1 MRILKR
7 ALKLG
12 ALILLSLLL
21 LLVLLLELPFLAA
34 DGSTDGADHSGWMAA
49 TLSGPE
55 RLVDIAMPGAHD
67 ALTAGMHL
75 SSPVDEASVASPF
88 QLGICKGL
96 GYRQSKAQIA
106 DLPALLAGGV
116 RYFDI
121 RVTRDAST
129 GAFYTVHNYYSTPL
143 ADELAAF
150 RGFLAAHP
158 GEVLVLDFQ
167 HCYDSTSPDAL
178 LGPAHFG
185 ELYALLQQSGVLGYA
200 QAPDLTSAT
209 YGQVTAGGSRAACLV
224 LMKYTG
230 GGKELL
236 NYTSSIHSPWFNT
249 DSPEAVFAGLDGV
262 ALQVQSGQVSR
273 DVFRVQQAV
282 LTMQASPSGILN
294 ALGSWSL
301 PRRAQGF
308 NAKLADVQN
317 STWLAAMPIVMTD
330 HSLSTAGDAHARLMA
345 AILQFDQV
353 LAGSAS
359 HA

>member
-1 MRILKR
+1 MR
-7 ALKLG
+7 
-12 ALILLSLLL
+12 
-21 LLVLLLELPFLAA
+21 E
-34 DGSTDGADHSGWMAA
+34 

-67 ALTAGMHL
+67 ALTSGMLL
-75 SSPVDEASVASPF
+75 SSPADAASVALPF

-121 RVTRDAST
+121 RAAWDAAT
-129 GAFYTVHNYYSTPL
+129 GVFYAVHNYYSAPL

-150 RGFLAAHP
+150 AAFLAAHP

-185 ELYALLQQSGVLGYA
+185 ELYALLQQSGVMGYA
-200 QAPDLTSAT
+200 QAPDLAAAT

-230 GGKELL
+230 GCKELFKL
-236 NYTSSIHSPWFNT
+236 H
-249 DSPEAVFAGLDGV
+249 
-262 ALQVQSGQVSR
+262 LQHPQPLV
-273 DVFRVQQAV
+273 
-282 LTMQASPSGILN
+282 
-294 ALGSWSL
+294 
-301 PRRAQGF
+301 
-308 NAKLADVQN
+308 
-317 STWLAAMPIVMTD
+317 
-330 HSLSTAGDAHARLMA
+330 
-345 AILQFDQV
+345 
-353 LAGSAS
+353 
-359 HA
+359 